1 VTSQRR
7 PTLGFH
13 AEVGPM
19 REPRSGGAEQL
30 RWVGTSGDDSAG
42 REQAGDSIWSTNGD
56 FLELTDE
63 SRQ

>member
-1 VTSQRR
+1 
-7 PTLGFH
+7 
-13 AEVGPM
+13 M

-30 RWVGTSGDDSAG
+30 RWVGMSGDDSAG